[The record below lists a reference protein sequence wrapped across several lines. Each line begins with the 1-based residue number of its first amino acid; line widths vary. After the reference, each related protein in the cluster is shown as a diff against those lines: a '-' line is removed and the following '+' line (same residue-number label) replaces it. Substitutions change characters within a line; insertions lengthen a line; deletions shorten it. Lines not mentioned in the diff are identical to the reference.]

1 MPYTTIDNP
10 ELYFQAKIYTA
21 NGSSNAITFDGETD
35 MATSLTWIKKRSST
49 SAHYFFDSVRGTN
62 SLSSNTSNDQADQVG
77 EGFTS
82 LDSDGFTVSGTGGGG
97 GVNDGTNTFASWN
110 WKESATAGFDL
121 LTFEGNTTARTISH
135 SLSAVPELMI
145 IKGYDS
151 DSTYWALYHGAN
163 TSAPETDQLYL
174 NATNATA
181 DNATF
186 WNDTLPT
193 SSVFSVGVSGHS
205 NPNGDSTMAYLW
217 ASKQGYS
224 KFGSYTGNGNA
235 DGTFIY
241 TGFRP
246 AYFVLK
252 KNSAS
257 GTAWFT
263 FDNKREG
270 FNGAGLAATGNN
282 RLTLDGSIVEDV
294 SSELDIVSNGIKIR
308 DAGGDLNGSGVSY
321 IYIAF
326 AEAPLVSSNGVPC
339 NAR

>member
-1 MPYTTIDNP
+1 MCTYRV
-10 ELYFQAKIYTA
+10 QCK
-21 NGSSNAITFDGETD
+21 
-35 MATSLTWIKKRSST
+35 
-49 SAHYFFDSVRGTN
+49 
-62 SLSSNTSNDQADQVG
+62 
-77 EGFTS
+77 
-82 LDSDGFTVSGTGGGG
+82 
-97 GVNDGTNTFASWN
+97 
-110 WKESATAGFDL
+110 
-121 LTFEGNTTARTISH
+121 NTTA
-135 SLSAVPELMI
+135 
-145 IKGYDS
+145 
-151 DSTYWALYHGAN
+151 
-163 TSAPETDQLYL
+163 
-174 NATNATA
+174 ATA
-181 DNATF
+181 DDASY
-186 WNDTLPT
+186 WNDTAPDSVNIT
-193 SSVFSVGVSGHS
+193 FGNSGATNDTDNTYMSYVFSG
-205 NPNGDSTMAYLW
+205 
-217 ASKQGYS
+217 KQGYS

-270 FNGAGLAATGNN
+270 FNAAGLAATGNN
-282 RLTLDGSIVEDV
+282 RLTLDGSISEDV

>member
-1 MPYTTIDNP
+1 MAYTTIDNP

-35 MATSLTWIKKRSST
+35 MAPSLTWIKKRSST

-62 SLSSNTSNDQADQVG
+62 SLSSNTTNDQSDQLG

-82 LDSDGFTVSGTGGGG
+82 LDSDGFTLSGTGGGG

-193 SSVFSVGVSGHS
+193 SSVFSVGTSGHS

-217 ASKQGYS
+217 ASKQGFS

-246 AYFVLK
+246 AMIII
-252 KNSAS
+252 KNTYS
-257 GTAWFT
+257 GQAWNIW
-263 FDNKREG
+263 DNKRNP
-270 FNGAGLAATGNN
+270 FNLTQKNLQPNVIAAEN
-282 RLTLDGSIVEDV
+282 DGSAPASQV
-294 SSELDIVSNGIKIR
+294 LDMLSNGFKIR
-308 DAGGDLNGSGVSY
+308 SNENENNQSGRSH
-321 IYIAF
+321 IYMAF
-326 AEAPLVSSNGVPC
+326 AEAPLVNSNGVPC